1 MAKNRASN
9 NNPEKIMRVAFL
21 SGLRFANGASM
32 VSGPLGRGEYEHG
45 RLSTMVYVAMRKEK
59 NELNLC
65 LFFLRDKE
73 NKVVCMGILMKA
85 FQWRIDLWVC
95 SAWVEREKERE

>member
-21 SGLRFANGASM
+21 GGLRFANGASM

-65 LFFLRDKE
+65 LFFKRQREQGGVYGDSNE
-73 NKVVCMGILMKA
+73 SFSMADRSMG
-85 FQWRIDLWVC
+85 F
-95 SAWVEREKERE
+95 